1 MAAMT
6 HPNPALRLPSARH
19 QAELVDRWIVADVLG
34 EHRSEERQR
43 SCGPTIG
50 IATRYDKYALTY
62 LGGVI
67 LAAAIT
73 VHRLQSTDTT

>member
-1 MAAMT
+1 MT
-6 HPNPALRLPSARH
+6 HPNPALYGGPQLATKP
-19 QAELVDRWIVADVLG
+19 ELVDRWIVADVLG

-43 SCGPTIG
+43 SCGPTIV
-50 IATRYDKYALTY
+50 ATRYDKYALTY

-73 VHRLQSTDTT
+73 FHRLQLTDTT

>member
-1 MAAMT
+1 M
-6 HPNPALRLPSARH
+6 
-19 QAELVDRWIVADVLG
+19 LG
-34 EHRSEERQR
+34 EHRSEERQQ

-73 VHRLQSTDTT
+73 AHRLQLTDTT